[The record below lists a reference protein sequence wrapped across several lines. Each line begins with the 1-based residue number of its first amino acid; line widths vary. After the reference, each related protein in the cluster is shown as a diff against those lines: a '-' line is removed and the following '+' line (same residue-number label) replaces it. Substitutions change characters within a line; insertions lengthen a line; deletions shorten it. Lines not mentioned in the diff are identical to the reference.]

1 MSIVNLKTKTTPSK
15 AELRE
20 IYSDFP
26 ARQLRNIVNDVL
38 QRFGRSKNV
47 KVLKPLEYKALLE
60 EMEGIIPIFEA

>member
-1 MSIVNLKTKTTPSK
+1 MSTSILKAKTTPSK

-26 ARQLRNIVNDVL
+26 SRKLRNIINDIL
-38 QRFGRSKNV
+38 NRFGRSKNV

-60 EMEGIIPIFEA
+60 EMEGVISIFEA